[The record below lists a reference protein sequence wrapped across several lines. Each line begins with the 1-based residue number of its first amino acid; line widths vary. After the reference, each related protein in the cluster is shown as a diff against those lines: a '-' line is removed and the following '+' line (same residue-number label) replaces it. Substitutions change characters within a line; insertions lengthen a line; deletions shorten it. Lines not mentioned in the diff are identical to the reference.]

1 MNIGVRGATSP
12 VLLALLALSACAL
25 LMPASALGYSAKR
38 KTPSFCAHA
47 SLRPT
52 PTNTA
57 AIDRAALCLINQVRA
72 AYHLRPLRANQE
84 LQAVATKLVRGMV
97 NRNYYSDNSPSG
109 QSPGAL
115 IAAIPYGARA
125 ASLSTAQDL
134 GWGTLADATP
144 AGIVTAWMHSPPHRE
159 IILTAAF
166 RDAGAGVVPAV
177 PSVIAPGA
185 PGATYA
191 IEFGARG

>member
-1 MNIGVRGATSP
+1 MNIGVRGASAP
-12 VLLALLALSACAL
+12 VLIAVLALSACAL
-25 LMPASALGYSAKR
+25 PMPANALGYSAKR
-38 KTPSFCAHA
+38 KPPSFCAHA

-57 AIDRAALCLINQVRA
+57 AIDRAALCLVNQVRA
-72 AYHLRPLRANQE
+72 TYQLRPLRANHE
-84 LQAVATKLVRGMV
+84 LQAVATTLVRGMV

-134 GWGTLADATP
+134 GWGTLTDATP

-191 IEFGARG
+191 IEFGARS